1 MLGWVEFNKGVIVNH
16 ISLVEA
22 GPRYH
27 HIKLLCA
34 DREVTFLAARK
45 IGTDRKTQNGLQDGL
60 EMTAGFQ
67 NIRQHLTYIWRLTVF
82 KLVCSCA
89 PPPSTFTQ
97 CHLHDEFSQAFPI
110 FCHSFTSVY
119 YCQHNPRNEK
129 KNKTK

>member
-1 MLGWVEFNKGVIVNH
+1 MEFNEGVILNH
-16 ISLVEA
+16 FSLVEA

-45 IGTDRKTQNGLQDGL
+45 IGTYGNGLQDGL

-67 NIRQHLTYIWRLTVF
+67 NILQHLTYIWRLTVF

-89 PPPSTFTQ
+89 PPPSTSTR
-97 CHLHDEFSQAFPI
+97 CHLHDEFS
-110 FCHSFTSVY
+110 
-119 YCQHNPRNEK
+119 
-129 KNKTK
+129 

>member
-1 MLGWVEFNKGVIVNH
+1 MEFNEGVIVNH

-67 NIRQHLTYIWRLTVF
+67 NILQHLTIYGYVE
-82 KLVCSCA
+82 VDC
-89 PPPSTFTQ
+89 
-97 CHLHDEFSQAFPI
+97 
-110 FCHSFTSVY
+110 V
-119 YCQHNPRNEK
+119 
-129 KNKTK
+129 